1 MTKTATSV
9 AGLPVAA
16 PLRERW
22 GRKTAL
28 GLLFCAPLIL
38 IFLVLVIY
46 PMAYEIYMGTDWG
59 IYSAI
64 SSDPIFIQTVWN
76 TVLFV
81 GIAVNVKMFLA
92 MTLSGLFNVDHWFV
106 RVLAGVFLLPW
117 AIPSL
122 PGILSFRWMLNGQ
135 WGIINKILEDIG
147 LQGYPWLVRRPTAI
161 GAAITYHIW
170 KYLPFW
176 TLIFVAGRRAIPRE
190 LYEASDIDGAQPLQK
205 FWFVTFPMLQNLFLI
220 CCLLSMVFTLGDFV
234 IIKIMTGGA
243 PGDSSHVLATLAY
256 RYTFQMGKVDWGVG
270 TFVTALPITLL
281 FIFILIKKVK

>member
-1 MTKTATSV
+1 MAQSQPI
-9 AGLPVAA
+9 ADFPVAA
-16 PLRERW
+16 SHHERW
-22 GRKTAL
+22 GKKTGL
-28 GLLFCAPLIL
+28 GLVFCAPLIL

-46 PMAYEIYMGTDWG
+46 PMLYEVYMGMDWS
-59 IYSAI
+59 IYPAI
-64 SSDPIFIQTVWN
+64 FSDPIFIQTLWN

-81 GIAVNVKMFLA
+81 GIAVNIKMFLA
-92 MTLSGLFNVDHWFV
+92 LSLSGLFNMDHWFV
-106 RVLAGVFLLPW
+106 RILAGVFLLPW

-147 LQGYPWLVRRPTAI
+147 LQGYPWLVRRPTAL

-205 FWFVTFPMLQNLFLI
+205 FRFITFPMLQNLFLI

-243 PGDSSHVLATLAY
+243 PGDSTHVLATLAY
-256 RYTFQMGKVDWGVG
+256 RYTFQMGKIDWGVG
-270 TFVTALPITLL
+270 TFVTALPVTLL

>member
-1 MTKTATSV
+1 MAENASLAQLSSV
-9 AGLPVAA
+9 TPNA
-16 PLRERW
+16 ERW
-22 GRKTAL
+22 RKKTL
-28 GLLFCAPLIL
+28 IGLVFCAPLIL

-46 PMAYEIYMGTDWG
+46 PMLYEIYLGLDRT
-59 IYSAI
+59 IYASI
-64 SSDPIFIQTVWN
+64 FSDPIFIQTLWN

-81 GIAVNVKMFLA
+81 GLAVNVKMFLA
-92 MTLSGLFNVDHWFV
+92 LTLSGLFNMDHWLV
-106 RVLAGVFLLPW
+106 RILAGVFLLPW

-122 PGILSFRWMLNGQ
+122 PGILAFRWMLNGQ
-135 WGIINKILEDIG
+135 WGIVNKILTDIG
-147 LQGYPWLVRRPTAI
+147 LEGYPWLVRRHTAI
-161 GAAITYHIW
+161 GAAIVYHIW

-176 TLIFVAGRRAIPRE
+176 TLIFVAARRAIPRD

-205 FWFVTFPMLQNLFLI
+205 FRFITFPMLKSLFMI

-256 RYTFQMGKVDWGVG
+256 RYTFQMGRIDWGVG
-270 TFVTALPITLL
+270 TFVTALPVTLL

>member
-1 MTKTATSV
+1 MAQTMTPRVELSAV
-9 AGLPVAA
+9 V

-22 GRKTAL
+22 GRKTVL
-28 GLLFCAPLIL
+28 GLAFCSPLIL

-46 PMAYEIYMGTDWG
+46 PMLYEVYMGMDWS

-64 SSDPIFIQTVWN
+64 FSDPIFIQTLWN

-81 GIAVNVKMFLA
+81 GIAVNIKMFLA
-92 MTLSGLFNVDHWFV
+92 LTLSGLFNMDHWLV
-106 RVLAGVFLLPW
+106 RILAGVFLLPW

-147 LQGYPWLVRRPTAI
+147 LQGYPWLVRRPTAL

-205 FWFVTFPMLQNLFLI
+205 FRFITFPMLQNLFLI

-243 PGDSSHVLATLAY
+243 PGDSTHVLATLAY
-256 RYTFQMGKVDWGVG
+256 RYTFQMGKIDWGVG
-270 TFVTALPITLL
+270 TFVTALPVTLL

>member
-1 MTKTATSV
+1 MAQTATPAADLS
-9 AGLPVAA
+9 AAA

-22 GRKTAL
+22 GRKTVL
-28 GLLFCAPLIL
+28 GLAFCSPLIL

-46 PMAYEIYMGTDWG
+46 PMLYEVYMGMDWS
-59 IYSAI
+59 IYPAI
-64 SSDPIFIQTVWN
+64 FSDPIFIQTLWN

-81 GIAVNVKMFLA
+81 GIAVNVKIFLA
-92 MTLSGLFNVDHWFV
+92 LTLSGLFNMDHWLV
-106 RVLAGVFLLPW
+106 RILAGVFLLPW

-147 LQGYPWLVRRPTAI
+147 LQGYPWLVRRPTAL

-205 FWFVTFPMLQNLFLI
+205 FRFITFPMLQNLFLI

-243 PGDSSHVLATLAY
+243 PGDSTHVLATLAY
-256 RYTFQMGKVDWGVG
+256 RYTFQMGKIDWGVG
-270 TFVTALPITLL
+270 TFVTALPVTLL

>member
-1 MTKTATSV
+1 MARTLPATDLS
-9 AGLPVAA
+9 AA
-16 PLRERW
+16 VPLHERW
-22 GRKTAL
+22 GRKTVL
-28 GLLFCAPLIL
+28 GLVFCAPLIL

-46 PMAYEIYMGTDWG
+46 PMLYEIYMGMDWA
-59 IYSAI
+59 IYPAI
-64 SSDPIFIQTVWN
+64 FSDPIFIQTLWN

-106 RVLAGVFLLPW
+106 RILAGVFLLPW

-122 PGILSFRWMLNGQ
+122 PGILAFRWMLNGQ
-135 WGIINKILEDIG
+135 WGIVNKILNDLG
-147 LQGYPWLVRRPTAI
+147 LAGYPWLVRRPTAI
-161 GAAITYHIW
+161 GAAVVYHIW

-176 TLIFVAGRRAIPRE
+176 TLIFVAGRRAIPKE

-205 FWFVTFPMLQNLFLI
+205 FRFISFPMLQNLFMI

-256 RYTFQMGKVDWGVG
+256 RYTFQMGKIDWGVG
-270 TFVTALPITLL
+270 TFVTALPVTLL